1 MIKQALLDAVYSTS
15 NPLHLSALL
24 KAVRT
29 TYNIFLLS
37 RNNDNQNV
45 AQITMTQ
52 MVDHIFRRVKTN
64 PNHITAAV
72 VQEAAVVEDKAE
84 DSNALSKNDNDE
96 ESKEES
102 TEENAESSTAANAPA
117 VNNAPI
123 ESEADSATYQQ
134 QIIVEANMAR
144 TEMDHKLPSGK
155 SKDNYEDFLNDTA
168 NVFQEEKG
176 SETLTANHQAL
187 TTVPTNEISGSAAED
202 RGSFDNDGMQNG
214 ESETEADLYIK
225 DAILVFRALC
235 KLSKKSIQSEW
246 YVG

>member
-1 MIKQALLDAVYSTS
+1 MDAVYSTS

-52 MVDHIFRRVKTN
+52 MVDHIFRRVKSN
-64 PNHITAAV
+64 PNVQATPKEDNESIHKQEQLEETKEEGEGEITGASKD
-72 VQEAAVVEDKAE
+72 EDEKELNGDENKDETEEHNAENNNNNTVSNAPHETDE
-84 DSNALSKNDNDE
+84 DS
-96 ESKEES
+96 
-102 TEENAESSTAANAPA
+102 AA
-117 VNNAPI
+117 
-123 ESEADSATYQQ
+123 YQQ

-168 NVFQEEKG
+168 NVFREENKAA
-176 SETLTANHQAL
+176 SASINNNHLA
-187 TTVPTNEISGSAAED
+187 TVPTY
-202 RGSFDNDGMQNG
+202 
-214 ESETEADLYIK
+214 ETT
-225 DAILVFRALC
+225 
-235 KLSKKSIQSEW
+235 
-246 YVG
+246 

>member
-1 MIKQALLDAVYSTS
+1 LDAVYSTS

-52 MVDHIFRRVKTN
+52 MVDHIFRRVKSN
-64 PNHITAAV
+64 PNVQATPKEDNEFIQKEDQTEEKEERETARALKDGDENKDEIEENNTENNNNNTV
-72 VQEAAVVEDKAE
+72 SNAPHETDE
-84 DSNALSKNDNDE
+84 DS
-96 ESKEES
+96 
-102 TEENAESSTAANAPA
+102 AA
-117 VNNAPI
+117 
-123 ESEADSATYQQ
+123 YQQ

-168 NVFQEEKG
+168 NVFREENKAA
-176 SETLTANHQAL
+176 SSTINNNHLA
-187 TTVPTNEISGSAAED
+187 TVPTY
-202 RGSFDNDGMQNG
+202 
-214 ESETEADLYIK
+214 ETT
-225 DAILVFRALC
+225 
-235 KLSKKSIQSEW
+235 
-246 YVG
+246 

>member
-1 MIKQALLDAVYSTS
+1 MDAVYSTS

-52 MVDHIFRRVKTN
+52 MVDHIFRRVKLN
-64 PNHITAAV
+64 PNIHQVTPTKEEKA
-72 VQEAAVVEDKAE
+72 VQEAPVEPVDMDE
-84 DSNALSKNDNDE
+84 IQDQDTSTLSEENTPNTNVSNAPLETDE
-96 ESKEES
+96 ES
-102 TEENAESSTAANAPA
+102 NA
-117 VNNAPI
+117 
-123 ESEADSATYQQ
+123 YQQ

-168 NVFQEEKG
+168 NVFQEEKQ
-176 SETLTANHQAL
+176 LPATASSNHLA
-187 TTVPTNEISGSAAED
+187 SASVD
-202 RGSFDNDGMQNG
+202 
-214 ESETEADLYIK
+214 EAM
-225 DAILVFRALC
+225 
-235 KLSKKSIQSEW
+235 
-246 YVG
+246 

>member
-1 MIKQALLDAVYSTS
+1 MVQQALLDAVYSTS

-52 MVDHIFRRVKTN
+52 MVDHIFRRVKSN
-64 PNHITAAV
+64 PNHIPAV
-72 VQEAAVVEDKAE
+72 VQEVAVEVAEISDPTVENDVDEENKAE
-84 DSNALSKNDNDE
+84 N
-96 ESKEES
+96 
-102 TEENAESSTAANAPA
+102 TEENAESTTANGST

-144 TEMDHKLPSGK
+144 TEMDHKLPSGR

-176 SETLTANHQAL
+176 NETLAVNHQAL
-187 TTVPTNEISGSAAED
+187 TTVPTNE
-202 RGSFDNDGMQNG
+202 
-214 ESETEADLYIK
+214 TT
-225 DAILVFRALC
+225 
-235 KLSKKSIQSEW
+235 
-246 YVG
+246 